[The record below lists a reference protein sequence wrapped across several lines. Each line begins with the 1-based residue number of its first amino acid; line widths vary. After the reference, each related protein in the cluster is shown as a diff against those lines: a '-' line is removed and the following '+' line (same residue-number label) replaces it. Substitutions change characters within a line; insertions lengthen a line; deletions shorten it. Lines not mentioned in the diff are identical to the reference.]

1 MASLR
6 YAKISVIR
14 SLLCE
19 IKIKFELNIEMS
31 EDCRRGGAIF
41 AGHWGGRAAIGGAVP
56 RLGLPVAGRR
66 LRDSGKHVA
75 L

>member
-1 MASLR
+1 LASLR

-14 SLLCE
+14 SFLCE

-41 AGHWGGRAAIGGAVP
+41 AGHWGGRAAIGGRGAP
-56 RLGLPVAGRR
+56 PGPSGGRAEVA
-66 LRDSGKHVA
+66 
-75 L
+75 